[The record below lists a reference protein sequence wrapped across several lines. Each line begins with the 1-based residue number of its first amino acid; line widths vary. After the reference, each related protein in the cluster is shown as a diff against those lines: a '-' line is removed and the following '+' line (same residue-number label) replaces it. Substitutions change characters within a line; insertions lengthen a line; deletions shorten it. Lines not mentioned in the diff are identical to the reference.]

1 MDKFSRLKPKSDI
14 PDEDENVLYSD
25 DHLKLIQ
32 FEDWSIIKEPDY
44 VVCIIY
50 LIEMNQIIIRQ
61 EYIPTFKYVDG
72 QEYHI
77 TVISGSIEV
86 GETPQTA
93 ILREIEEEAGIVIS
107 PDFNIEFMTPVYI
120 SKSNS
125 AKYHPAI
132 ITLTERDYHE
142 IVASGDGSKAEELSK
157 SVKVDLKYINSIIS
171 SDLITEFMLM
181 KVKEYLN
188 INGN

>member
-1 MDKFSRLKPKSDI
+1 
-14 PDEDENVLYSD
+14 
-25 DHLKLIQ
+25 
-32 FEDWSIIKEPDY
+32 
-44 VVCIIY
+44 
-50 LIEMNQIIIRQ
+50 
-61 EYIPTFKYVDG
+61 
-72 QEYHI
+72 
-77 TVISGSIEV
+77 
-86 GETPQTA
+86 
-93 ILREIEEEAGIVIS
+93 
-107 PDFNIEFMTPVYI
+107 MTPVYI